1 MSSRVDVTSFFT
13 VPHARWLLAACLLL
27 FGQARADRGRID
39 AAGDAARIEA
49 LVEDLGSAD
58 YWRRESAAA
67 ELRGLGP
74 SAVDALLAA
83 AERSDDLEIALAARW
98 LVDGVPLAA
107 DSDPPEVAKLVEQY
121 CQARTSDWL
130 PVMQRLLRVDD
141 DAGIEP
147 LARIV
152 RLDRSLA
159 ASTAAAA
166 LLAAEWRRDDPSFPA
181 IARRVAAG
189 IGSSSR
195 PTAAFLRGLVG
206 FAGGDPGG
214 VEAAAA
220 AIDRIRTISRER
232 QAVGPAAGRLRRSAA
247 GALGM
252 SLEDPMVG
260 LPCHPLAILDRTFI
274 AMLVAAGRRDRAVA
288 ESQRLLEEALAEPE
302 DLLRGYRIA
311 SVLAF
316 SADRGVPQLAEQA
329 LARHADAI
337 MSHPIAIYAAA
348 MALKA
353 AGNAERAEAVAAEAR
368 SVAADNHKLHLDAA
382 SKLSQWGE
390 REWAGREYESLT
402 TDPAVPDAEFVAA
415 TIMFSE
421 QLHDRGNDAD
431 AAACLRRLLEPAAEP
446 EARAQRASPA
456 ELLREFGRDPRSTRS
471 RMLFFEACAAGSR
484 GELAARQKLLEQA
497 LDGPGKDV
505 DALIAAYHA
514 SADAP
519 ELRER
524 WKREI
529 RESLAVLEVEIES
542 EPDEANALNEHAWLA
557 ANTDGDAERAIRY
570 SKRSLALSFDN
581 PSYLDTLAHG
591 QALAGQFERAIRTQ
605 SVAARLEP
613 HNRTIR
619 RNLERFRGMAAQPR
633 APR

>member
-1 MSSRVDVTSFFT
+1 MGSIRGLL
-13 VPHARWLLAACLLL
+13 LLAAWMLLVGL
-27 FGQARADRGRID
+27 ARADRGPGEGQAD
-39 AAGDAARIEA
+39 RIEA

-74 SAVDALLAA
+74 AAIDALLAA

-98 LVDGVPLAA
+98 LVDGIPLAA

-121 CQARTSDWL
+121 CQARSSDWL
-130 PVMQRLLRVDD
+130 PAMQRLLRADD

-159 ASTAAAA
+159 ASTTAAA
-166 LLAAEWRRDDPSFPA
+166 LLAAEWRQGDPSFPA

-206 FAGGDPGG
+206 FVGGDPKG
-214 VEAAAA
+214 VETAAA
-220 AIDRIRTISRER
+220 AIDRLRATSRER
-232 QAVGPAAGRLRRSAA
+232 PADGRGAGRLRRSAA
-247 GALGM
+247 GPGGM

-260 LPCHPLAILDRTFI
+260 LPCHPEAILDRTFI

-288 ESQRLLEEALAEPE
+288 ESQRLLEEALAEPD
-302 DLLRGYRIA
+302 DLLRGYRVA

-316 SADRGVPQLAEQA
+316 SADQGVPQLAEDA
-329 LARHADAI
+329 LSRHADAV
-337 MSHPIAIYAAA
+337 MSRPIAMYAAA

-353 AGNAERAEAVAAEAR
+353 AGNADRAEAVATEAR

-382 SKLSQWGE
+382 SKLSHWGE
-390 REWAGREYESLT
+390 RDWAGREYESLT
-402 TDPAVPDAEFVAA
+402 TDPAVPDGEFVAA

-421 QLHDRGNDAD
+421 HLHDLGSDAD
-431 AAACLRRLLEPAAEP
+431 AAACLRRLLEPVEGPAAP
-446 EARAQRASPA
+446 NHRPPA
-456 ELLREFGRDPRSTRS
+456 DDLLRQFGRDPRSTRS
-471 RMLFFEACAAGSR
+471 RMLFFEACAAESR
-484 GELAARQKLLEQA
+484 GDRAAQAKLLEQA

-524 WKREI
+524 RKREI
-529 RESLAVLEVEIES
+529 RESLAVLEAEIES
-542 EPDEANALNEHAWLA
+542 EPEEANALNEHAWLA

-570 SKRSLALSFDN
+570 SKRSLSLSFDN

-591 QALAGQFERAIRTQ
+591 QALAGQFDRAVRTQ

-619 RNLERFRGMAAQPR
+619 RNLERFREMAAKAK
-633 APR
+633 AP

>member
-1 MSSRVDVTSFFT
+1 MPSRVDVTSFFT
-13 VPHARWLLAACLLL
+13 FAHGRWLLAACLLL
-27 FGQARADRGRID
+27 VGLARADRGPGEPQRD
-39 AAGDAARIEA
+39 RIEA

-67 ELRGLGP
+67 ELRRLGP
-74 SAVDALLAA
+74 SAIDPLLAA

-98 LVDGVPLAA
+98 LVDGIPLAA

-121 CQARTSDWL
+121 GRARSSDWL

-147 LARIV
+147 LSRIV

-214 VEAAAA
+214 VETAAA
-220 AIDRIRTISRER
+220 AIERLRATSRER
-232 QAVGPAAGRLRRSAA
+232 PADGRPAGRLRRSALVPGGVA
-247 GALGM
+247 
-252 SLEDPMVG
+252 LEDPVIG
-260 LPCHPLAILDRTFI
+260 LPCRPGAILDRTFI
-274 AMLVAAGRRDRAVA
+274 AMLVAAGRRDQAVA
-288 ESQRLLEEALAEPE
+288 ESQRLLEEAVAEPE

-316 SADRGVPQLAEQA
+316 SAGQGVPQLAEEA
-329 LARHADAI
+329 LARHADVVT
-337 MSHPIAIYAAA
+337 SHPIAMYAAA

-353 AGNAERAEAVAAEAR
+353 AGNAKRAEEVAAEAR
-368 SVAADNHKLHLDAA
+368 AVAADDHKLHLDAA
-382 SKLSQWGE
+382 SKLSRWGE
-390 REWAGREYESLT
+390 TDWAGREYKSLT

-421 QLHDRGNDAD
+421 HLHDLGKDAE
-431 AAACLRRLLEPAAEP
+431 AAACLRGLLEPVQDPAAP
-446 EARAQRASPA
+446 NHRPPA
-456 ELLREFGRDPRSTRS
+456 DDLLRQFGRDPRSTRS
-471 RMLFFEACAAGSR
+471 RMLFFEACAAESR
-484 GELAARQKLLEQA
+484 GDRAARAKLLEQA
-497 LDGPGKDV
+497 IDGLGKDV

-514 SADAP
+514 SADSP

-524 WKREI
+524 RKREI
-529 RESLAVLEVEIES
+529 RESLAVLEAEIES
-542 EPDEANALNEHAWLA
+542 EPEEANALNEHAWLA

-591 QALAGQFERAIRTQ
+591 QALAGQFDRAVRTQ

-619 RNLERFRGMAAQPR
+619 RNLERFREMAAKAK
-633 APR
+633 AP